1 MVTLE
6 KMNVATK
13 TTMADLERKVG
24 RRRLYLVSAIVLA
37 VLLLLLWRGVVML
50 EKATP
55 PPPPRVVLFSEV
67 TQKDVP
73 IYLDEIGTCAAYESV
88 QVQAQVSGQ
97 IMNRHF

>member
-37 VLLLLLWRGVVML
+37 VLLLLLWRGVVMR

-73 IYLDEIGTCAAYESV
+73 IYLDDEFIDRIHGADDFR
-88 QVQAQVSGQ
+88 
-97 IMNRHF
+97 RHSRTEAIR